1 MRLTKTDRKL
11 ISKIAKSLP
20 KMVSKTETVRIVL
33 SGESILERDHSATI
47 GETANSVLPNK
58 KYLSGD
64 IQKEINHKK
73 KLEKAFLKN
82 TSGSFNNVLIS
93 QIKSLDLKLK
103 GLGYK
108 VENQNLIKLYEV

>member
-11 ISKIAKSLP
+11 IAKIAKSLP
-20 KMVSKTETVRIVL
+20 KMVSKTETVKIVL
-33 SGESILERDHSATI
+33 SGKSILERDPLATI

-73 KLEKAFLKN
+73 ELEKAFLKFGDLGIY
-82 TSGSFNNVLIS
+82 SY
-93 QIKSLDLKLK
+93 QKSILNIQATAK
-103 GLGYK
+103 
-108 VENQNLIKLYEV
+108 